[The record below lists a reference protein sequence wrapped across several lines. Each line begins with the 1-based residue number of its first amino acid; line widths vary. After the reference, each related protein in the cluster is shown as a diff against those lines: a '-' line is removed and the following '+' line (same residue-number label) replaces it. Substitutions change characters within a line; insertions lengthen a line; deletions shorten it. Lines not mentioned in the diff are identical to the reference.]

1 MNNRK
6 FLGNAALVFGLLAA
20 GSSFAEDTNTTEQA
34 RVKSQEGPTYQNLVK
49 EKEAKQTAEQRSA
62 MKSLYTEKIPENAN
76 SEAGKRHQERT
87 QTRQGGSTQEY
98 GTMSMS
104 RDGSAAGGQYGGS
117 QGGGSQGAGR
127 GGRGGR

>member
-6 FLGNAALVFGLLAA
+6 FFGHAALAFGLLAA

-87 QTRQGGSTQEY
+87 QERTETRQGGSTQEY

-117 QGGGSQGAGR
+117 QGGGR
-127 GGRGGR
+127 GGKGGR

>member
-6 FLGNAALVFGLLAA
+6 FFGNAALVFGLLAA
-20 GSSFAEDTNTTEQA
+20 GSSFAEDTNTAEQA

-49 EKEAKQTAEQRSA
+49 EREAKQTAEQRSA

-76 SEAGKRHQERT
+76 SEAGKRHQERIQERT
-87 QTRQGGSTQEY
+87 ETRQGGSTQEY
-98 GTMSMS
+98 GTMS

-117 QGGGSQGAGR
+117 QGAGR
-127 GGRGGR
+127 GKGGR